1 VATGRSD
8 LAAQL
13 ERVRLESD
21 TLYAIISAVGSS
33 VDLTKVLDGI
43 VELVTEA
50 TGCHACFVY
59 LRDGDRLRIRAASR
73 IYAHVVGKVE
83 FALDEGLTGWVA
95 RTGEPAFIREDAL
108 SDPRMKYVPELE
120 EEHFQSMV
128 AVPMPARSG
137 EVLGVVVLHTVAPRE
152 FDEGVLNFLVH
163 TASLVAG
170 AIENAR
176 LYEETRLRVDALTN
190 LAALSEGIV
199 AASGREELYRVVT
212 EGVRRLLACDA
223 SQLWLRDGEDGPLEL
238 VAFDPP
244 GALPDPHVESR
255 AALREDRKEVGALV
269 AVRSGV
275 RTFPAQHQELLQA
288 VANQAAL
295 AVRNAEHIERL
306 TAENLVRALFEA
318 LAEGALDIAEARG
331 RAAGCDLDRAHV
343 FIHARPVATGEQAR
357 PWPEIAERVE
367 TRLRTLEAGALV
379 DAGRDALRALLP
391 LPAGA
396 QAGDVTALREL
407 GASEGVAIGMST
419 VGRGGDGAPR
429 SLRQAQDAGS
439 IAHALTPGGGAL
451 AYDEL
456 GAYRYLV
463 HLALDE
469 APHDRLCDAVERL
482 LDYDERRETQLL
494 GTLEQYL
501 ADRRVGTTTARKLF
515 IHANTLRQRLERI
528 QKLTELD
535 LATEDL
541 LSLELAVKLVRLR
554 RAGGVESPPRS

>member
-1 VATGRSD
+1 VGGRSD

-59 LRDGDRLRIRAASR
+59 LRDGERLRMRAASR

-120 EEHFQSMV
+120 EERFQSMV

-190 LAALSEGIV
+190 LAALSESIV
-199 AASGREELYRVVT
+199 AVDGREELYRVVT
-212 EGVRRLLACDA
+212 AGVRRLLGCDA

-255 AALREDRKEVGALV
+255 APLRDDRQQVGALV

-295 AVRNAEHIERL
+295 ALRNAEHIERL

-318 LAEGALDIAEARG
+318 LDDGALDIAEARA
-331 RAAGCDLDRAHV
+331 RAAGCDLDRPHV
-343 FIHARPVATGEQAR
+343 FIHARPVAAGDDPR
-357 PWPEIAERVE
+357 SWPEVAERVE

-379 DAGRDALRALLP
+379 DPGRDALRGLLP
-391 LPAGA
+391 LPARA
-396 QAGDVTALREL
+396 QAGDVGALREL
-407 GASEGVAIGMST
+407 AASEGVAIGMSA
-419 VGRGGDGAPR
+419 VRSGGEGAPE
-429 SLRQAQDAGS
+429 SLRQAQDAGA
-439 IAHALTPGGGAL
+439 IARALAPGGGAL
-451 AYDEL
+451 AYEGL

-463 HLALDE
+463 HLALDD
-469 APHDRLCDAVERL
+469 APHDRLCEAVERL

-515 IHANTLRQRLERI
+515 IHANTLRQRLDRI

-554 RAGGVESPPRS
+554 RAGGGEPPPRS